1 MVAISFSWVGSPP
14 TQGSNSPGK
23 PKDPQ
28 GSPRGLFWNSQE
40 PSREPAYP
48 TRGLGGK
55 HAALPSPDLGHPLD
69 VPAKLACMQW
79 SGEDQRAFWIYPA
92 QPFSLDAMSLGPD
105 GSGLLLYL
113 TLGGN
118 LRALSHKWVRAACPV
133 LEEVHPRP
141 WNPSAWVQTL
151 ALAVLAAVGFV
162 WKGLLGRSVMS
173 LTSWCLS

>member
-1 MVAISFSWVGSPP
+1 MPLGRRQGRRDRGALGPGSGDRGW
-14 TQGSNSPGK
+14 GSDSRSSSRSRPGECRAQINSLHSSG
-23 PKDPQ
+23 
-28 GSPRGLFWNSQE
+28 
-40 PSREPAYP
+40 
-48 TRGLGGK
+48 T
-55 HAALPSPDLGHPLD
+55 AART
-69 VPAKLACMQW
+69 
-79 SGEDQRAFWIYPA
+79 QRAFPAGAALAPLPA
-92 QPFSLDAMSLGPD
+92 QPFSLDATSLGPD

-151 ALAVLAAVGFV
+151 ALAVLAAVGFP

-173 LTSWCLS
+173 LTSRCLS